1 MTRQVNI
8 FWTAGLD
15 SSFRVVELASAPG
28 FVIQPWYV
36 ADPGR
41 RSTPV
46 EERRI
51 REMTELIR
59 SNPAT
64 QSELLDVRIV
74 PLQDIPIDPDIRAS
88 FERINARQHV
98 GKQYLWL
105 ASFLRGRDLF
115 AEVSSEAPH
124 ERIGAAIQGECG
136 LITLGVDVDRTLAAD
151 PAASSEDGLRLFGRM
166 LFPRRQWDL
175 TKADEMRLMREW
187 GYGDVFERTWFC
199 HRPVLGMPCGHCDP
213 CRAAREEGFGWRIPA
228 ASRYL
233 YPFVRPFQKIF
244 KKR

>member
-1 MTRQVNI
+1 MSGVVNI

-28 FVIQPWYV
+28 FVIQPWYIT
-36 ADPGR
+36 DPGR

-51 REMTELIR
+51 REMTALIR

-64 QSELLDVRIV
+64 QSQLLDPQVV
-74 PLQDIPIDPDIRAS
+74 ALQDIEIEPAIRES
-88 FERINARQHV
+88 FDRINAKQHV

-124 ERIGAAIQGECG
+124 DHIGAAIQGECV
-136 LITLGVDVDRTLAAD
+136 LVTLGDGEAQVLAAD
-151 PAASSEDGLRLFGRM
+151 PGASSEDGLRLFGRM
-166 LFPRRQWDL
+166 HFPKHQWEL
-175 TKADEMRLMREW
+175 TKEDEMRLMREW

-199 HRPVLGMPCGHCDP
+199 HRPVLGMPCGHCAP
-213 CRAAREEGFGWRIPA
+213 CKAAREEGFGWRIPRL
-228 ASRYL
+228 SRVV
-233 YPFVRPFQKIF
+233 YPVVRPFQHLF
-244 KKR
+244 KKK